1 MSPIFGAAA
10 VVALLATF
18 APAEQPTQPQAAA
31 VLEIPS
37 GRSAEITCTSSI
49 GCVAMSKDTFES
61 LVKRAAAMGR
71 ASCGRST

>member
-18 APAEQPTQPQAAA
+18 APAEQPTQPQAA

-37 GRSAEITCTSSI
+37 GRSAEITCTSPN